1 MRERAEETQDT
12 SFFEQ
17 ARSNERYEAG
27 VHIWR
32 GLFKSTN
39 IIDSLHQDHYNCNTN
54 YYNIYF

>member
-27 VHIWR
+27 VHI
-32 GLFKSTN
+32 
-39 IIDSLHQDHYNCNTN
+39 
-54 YYNIYF
+54 